1 MQKNGAATVEQVSR
15 TIELLQRKW
24 TVPIL
29 WAMRTE
35 AVRLSTLKR
44 LYPEASKKA
53 LRAGLRD
60 LEDAKLVVRYDL
72 TDVLLH
78 VEYRIA
84 NELQNTLCDLLDGL
98 AVFGAMIG
106 PKAPVA
112 SVERRPKAEE
122 PSLWR

>member
-1 MQKNGAATVEQVSR
+1 MQKNGAATVEQISR

-60 LEDAKLVVRYDL
+60 LEDARLVVRYDL

-78 VEYRIA
+78 VEYRMA
-84 NELQNTLCDLLDGL
+84 DELRHKLCDLLEGL
-98 AVFGAMIG
+98 AAFGAMIG

-112 SVERRPKAEE
+112 SVKRRERAQAS
-122 PSLWR
+122 SL